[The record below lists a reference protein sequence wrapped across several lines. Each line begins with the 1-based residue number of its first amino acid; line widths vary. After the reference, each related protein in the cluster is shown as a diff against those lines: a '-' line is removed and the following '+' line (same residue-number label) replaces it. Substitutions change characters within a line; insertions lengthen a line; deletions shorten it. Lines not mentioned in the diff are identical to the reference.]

1 MNYGEITITKN
12 SKQNKITKLRDFLE
26 YRGIDLKLA
35 NPVNRSKLK
44 EKIDV

>member
-12 SKQNKITKLRDFLE
+12 GKQNKITKLHDFLE
-26 YRGIDLKLA
+26 YRGEDSKLA

-44 EKIDV
+44 EKTDV